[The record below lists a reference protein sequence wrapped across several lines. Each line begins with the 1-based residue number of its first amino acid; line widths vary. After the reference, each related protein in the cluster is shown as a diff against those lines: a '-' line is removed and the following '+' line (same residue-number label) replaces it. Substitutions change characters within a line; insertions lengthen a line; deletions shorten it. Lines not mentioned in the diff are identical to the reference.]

1 MKYSHFMQGV
11 LLTAVVVTAV
21 SPHSLAAASTQPGD
35 RMDSAARLSVSS
47 SAESPAASAS
57 STAALGTAFVQVA
70 AGNYYSVG
78 LRADGSVWTW
88 GRNLLGELGIPD
100 TTAVSSMVA
109 PVRLN
114 TLPPLNSIA
123 TDGYGYQLGVA
134 RDGTVWEWGSRP
146 GYVRETQVPR
156 ALRGLSGISQVTTL
170 QKYSFGL
177 GSDGSVKAWMKD
189 QKSGDSSQPISVK
202 GLKNIVQ
209 LQSASDYICA
219 LDSAG
224 SVWRFT
230 VNTSD
235 NQLHFSVPIR
245 IQGLPALKQIS
256 TQHAYDAY
264 GVDRSGKVWKWSSI
278 QASSGTEKLYV
289 KPVSIQPSL
298 QVQNVYASIGYMLLV
313 SRQGEVWMYDGK
325 PGRSAVKVKGL
336 QRIVS
341 ASAGDTHRLAVDAKG
356 QVYGWGANN
365 WNEVGV
371 ARNAGDGMEYAPV
384 PIQRPITIRI
394 NGSLLPASFPA
405 VNKNNSIIVP
415 VKSIAK
421 ELGGSLEAST
431 TQEGTTYKLQYGQT
445 TVTFR
450 LGSAE
455 AAIQGRSMALS
466 SPVSMINGAV
476 MVPAS
481 LFKQLGCQVDWNP
494 NLAELSIQ
502 GK

>member
-1 MKYSHFMQGV
+1 MQGV
-11 LLTAVVVTAV
+11 LLSAVVVTAV
-21 SPHSLAAASTQPGD
+21 SPHSFAAASTQPGD
-35 RMDSAARLSVSS
+35 LMDSAARLSISS

-123 TDGYGYQLGVA
+123 TDGYGYQLGVT

-156 ALRGLSGISQVTTL
+156 ALPGLSGISQVTTL

-177 GSDGSVKAWMKD
+177 ASDGSVKAWMRD
-189 QKSGDSSQPISVK
+189 QKSGDSGKPISVK

-209 LQSASDYICA
+209 LQSTSDYIYA

-224 SVWRFT
+224 SVWKLT
-230 VNTSD
+230 VNTSE
-235 NQLHFSVPIR
+235 NQLHLSVPVR

-256 TQHAYDAY
+256 MQHAYDAY
-264 GVDRSGKVWKWSSI
+264 GIDSSGKVWNWSTP
-278 QASSGTEKLYV
+278 ASSSTGKLYV

-298 QVQNVYASIGYMLLV
+298 QVRNVYASPGYALLV
-313 SRQGEVWMYDGK
+313 SRQGELWMYDGK
-325 PGRSAVKVKGL
+325 KGRTAVKVKGL

-341 ASAGDTHRLAVDAKG
+341 ASAGDTHRLAIDAKG
-356 QVYGWGANN
+356 
-365 WNEVGV
+365 
-371 ARNAGDGMEYAPV
+371 
-384 PIQRPITIRI
+384 QRPITIRI

-431 TQEGTTYKLQYGQT
+431 TQEGTSYKLQYGQT

-450 LGSAE
+450 PDSAD
-455 AAIQGRSMALS
+455 AAIQGQSIALS
-466 SPVSMINGAV
+466 APVSMINGAV

>member
-11 LLTAVVVTAV
+11 LLSAVVVMAV
-21 SPHSLAAASTQPGD
+21 SSRSFAAASTQPGD
-35 RMDSAARLSVSS
+35 RLDSAARLSVSS

-100 TTAVSSMVA
+100 TTAVSSMAA

-156 ALRGLSGISQVTTL
+156 ALPGLSGISQVTTL

-189 QKSGDSSQPISVK
+189 QKSGDSSQPISVS

-209 LQSASDYICA
+209 LQSASDYIYA

-224 SVWRFT
+224 SVWRLT
-230 VNTSD
+230 VNTSE
-235 NQLHFSVPIR
+235 NQLHLSIPVR

-256 TQHAYDAY
+256 MQPAYDAY
-264 GVDRSGKVWKWSSI
+264 GVDSSGKVWKWSI
-278 QASSGTEKLYV
+278 PASSSTGKLYV
-289 KPVSIQPSL
+289 KPVNIQPSL
-298 QVQNVYASIGYMLLV
+298 QVRNVYASPGYALLV
-313 SRQGEVWMYDGK
+313 SRQGEVWMHDGK
-325 PGRSAVKVKGL
+325 TGRSAVKVKRL

-341 ASAGDTHRLAVDAKG
+341 ASAGDTHRLAIDAKG

-371 ARNAGDGMEYAPV
+371 PRNAGDGMEYAPV

-405 VNKNNSIIVP
+405 VIKNNSIIVP

-421 ELGGSLEAST
+421 ELGGSLEATT
-431 TQEGTTYKLQYGQT
+431 TQEGTTYRLQYSQT

-450 LGSAE
+450 PGSAE

-466 SPVSMINGAV
+466 GPVSMINGAV

-494 NLAELSIQ
+494 SLAELSIQ

>member
-11 LLTAVVVTAV
+11 LLSAVVVTAV
-21 SPHSLAAASTQPGD
+21 SPLLFAAASTQPGD
-35 RMDSAARLSVSS
+35 HLDSAARLSVFS

-123 TDGYGYQLGVA
+123 TDGYGYQLGVT

-156 ALRGLSGISQVTTL
+156 ALPGLSGISQVTTL

-177 GSDGSVKAWMKD
+177 ASDGSVKAWMRD
-189 QKSGDSSQPISVK
+189 QKSGDSGKPISVK

-209 LQSASDYICA
+209 LQSTSDYIYA

-224 SVWRFT
+224 SVWKLT
-230 VNTSD
+230 VNTSE
-235 NQLHFSVPIR
+235 NQLHLSVPVR

-256 TQHAYDAY
+256 MQHAYDAY
-264 GVDRSGKVWKWSSI
+264 GIDSSGKVWNWSTP
-278 QASSGTEKLYV
+278 ASSSTGKLYV

-298 QVQNVYASIGYMLLV
+298 QVRNVYASPGYALLV
-313 SRQGEVWMYDGK
+313 SRQGELWMYDGK
-325 PGRSAVKVKGL
+325 KGRTAVKVKGL

-341 ASAGDTHRLAVDAKG
+341 ASAGDTHRLAIDAKG
-356 QVYGWGANN
+356 QVFGWGANN

-371 ARNAGDGMEYAPV
+371 PRNAGDGMEYAPV

-431 TQEGTTYKLQYGQT
+431 TQEGTSYKLQYGQT

-450 LGSAE
+450 PDSAD
-455 AAIQGRSMALS
+455 AAIQGQSIALS
-466 SPVSMINGAV
+466 APVSMINGAV

>member
-11 LLTAVVVTAV
+11 LLSAVVVTAV
-21 SPHSLAAASTQPGD
+21 SPHSFAAASTQPGD
-35 RMDSAARLSVSS
+35 RLDSAARLSVFS

-57 STAALGTAFVQVA
+57 STATLGTAFVQVA

-88 GRNLLGELGIPD
+88 GRNLYGELGIPD

-123 TDGYGYQLGVA
+123 TNGYGYQLGVA

-156 ALRGLSGISQVTTL
+156 ALPGLSGISQVTTL

-224 SVWRFT
+224 SVWRLT
-230 VNTSD
+230 VNTSE
-235 NQLHFSVPIR
+235 NQLHLSVPVR

-264 GVDRSGKVWKWSSI
+264 GVDSSGKVWNWSTP
-278 QASSGTEKLYV
+278 ASSSAGKLYV
-289 KPVSIQPSL
+289 KPVNIQPSL
-298 QVQNVYASIGYMLLV
+298 QVRNVYASLGYALLV
-313 SRQGEVWMYDGK
+313 SRQGEVWMHDGK
-325 PGRSAVKVKGL
+325 TGRSAVKVKGL

-341 ASAGDTHRLAVDAKG
+341 ASAGDTHRLAIDAKG

-371 ARNAGDGMEYAPV
+371 PRNAGDGMEYAPV
-384 PIQRPITIRI
+384 SIQRPITIRI

-450 LGSAE
+450 PGSAE
-455 AAIQGRSMALS
+455 AAIQGQSIALTG
-466 SPVSMINGAV
+466 PVSMINGAV

-494 NLAELSIQ
+494 TLAELSIQ

>member
-1 MKYSHFMQGV
+1 MKYSRFMQGV
-11 LLTAVVVTAV
+11 LLSAVVMAAV
-21 SPHSLAAASTQPGD
+21 SPHTLAAASTQPGD
-35 RMDSAARLSVSS
+35 RMDSATLLSASS

-100 TTAVSSMVA
+100 TTAVSSMAA
-109 PVRLN
+109 PVRLS

-156 ALRGLSGISQVTTL
+156 ALPGLSGISQVTTL

-177 GSDGSVKAWMKD
+177 GSDGSVKAWMRD
-189 QKSGDSSQPISVK
+189 QKRGDSGPPISVN

-209 LQSASDYICA
+209 LQSASDFIYA

-230 VNTSD
+230 VNTSE
-235 NQLHFSVPIR
+235 NQLHLSVPVR

-264 GVDRSGKVWKWSSI
+264 GVDSSGKVWKWSI
-278 QASSGTEKLYV
+278 QASSGTAKLYV
-289 KPVSIQPSL
+289 KLVSIQPSL
-298 QVQNVYASIGYMLLV
+298 QVRNVYASPGYALLV
-313 SRQGEVWMYDGK
+313 TRQGEVWMYDGK
-325 PGRSAVKVKGL
+325 PGGSAIKVKGL
-336 QRIVS
+336 QRIAS
-341 ASAGDTHRLAVDAKG
+341 AAAGDTHRLAVDAKG

-371 ARNAGDGMEYAPV
+371 PRNTGDGMEYAPV

-415 VKSIAK
+415 VKSVAK
-421 ELGGSLEAST
+421 ELGGSLEASSD
-431 TQEGTTYKLQYGQT
+431 QAGTTYRLQYGQT

-450 LGSAE
+450 SGSAE
-455 AAIQGRSMALS
+455 AAIQGRSIALS
-466 SPVSMINGAV
+466 GPVSMINGAV